1 MIPQAAL
8 QVLSWQIDG
17 RPKGP
22 RLVWKLK
29 DETHHVFF
37 HGEEL
42 VCYGS
47 DFRKCYPL
55 VICYI
60 TMERSTIFHGKI
72 HYNWPFSIAMLN
84 YQRVWW
90 DAGHRGKM
98 SSLMMGKRRCRHGT
112 LGTGGDSTVTGRG
125 FQGGCWC
132 RWRETSTWWWMA
144 GSNAPTSQRVSFRG
158 WHVNVSKLDSLFLS
172 PQKTGSFFRNTK
184 ELLAFFPYQF
194 YWMVFLDD
202 TPVVR
207 HRPLLQ
213 MLFVMWMPISWLC
226 LEIGSKLSSGRAPAI
241 EKWERSGYPAWS
253 TFTKS

>member
-1 MIPQAAL
+1 MFQNLIH
-8 QVLSWQIDG
+8 S
-17 RPKGP
+17 
-22 RLVWKLK
+22 
-29 DETHHVFF
+29 F
-37 HGEEL
+37 
-42 VCYGS
+42 
-47 DFRKCYPL
+47 YP
-55 VICYI
+55 
-60 TMERSTIFHGKI
+60 
-72 HYNWPFSIAMLN
+72 
-84 YQRVWW
+84 
-90 DAGHRGKM
+90 
-98 SSLMMGKRRCRHGT
+98 
-112 LGTGGDSTVTGRG
+112 
-125 FQGGCWC
+125 
-132 RWRETSTWWWMA
+132 
-144 GSNAPTSQRVSFRG
+144 
-158 WHVNVSKLDSLFLS
+158 